1 MMQFDSVKSIINR
14 FPQAAGR
21 AQKYQY
27 IDTHSPFYDAL
38 LRYFRPAMPYEIYKG
53 RKGDPADWIEYRLE
67 ELGFFTDI
75 TNWGI
80 KGGC

>member
-27 IDTHSPFYDAL
+27 IDTQSPFYDAL
-38 LRYFRPAMPYEIYKG
+38 LRYFKYFSNQLNDCPET
-53 RKGDPADWIEYRLE
+53 
-67 ELGFFTDI
+67 FVT
-75 TNWGI
+75 
-80 KGGC
+80 